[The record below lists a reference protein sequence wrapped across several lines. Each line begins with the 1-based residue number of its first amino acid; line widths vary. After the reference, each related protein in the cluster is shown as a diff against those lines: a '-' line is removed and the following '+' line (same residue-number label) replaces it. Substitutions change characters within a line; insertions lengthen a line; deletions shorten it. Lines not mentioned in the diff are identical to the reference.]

1 MTKLPDIKTH
11 FAEWYQEVLTLADL
25 IDASPTR
32 GCFIIKPYGYA
43 LWENIQKKLD
53 AHIKELG
60 VDNAYFPL
68 LIPES
73 FLTKEKKHIEGFSP
87 ELAVVTIGGGKQLEE
102 PLVVRPTSETII
114 YNSFARWIKS
124 YRDLPLKI
132 NQWANVVRW
141 EMRTRPFVRS
151 LEFLWQEGHTA
162 HHSHEEAVEMAL
174 AALNMYKD
182 IYENFLAIPVIA
194 GIKSENERF
203 AGAERTYTIEGLMQ
217 DGRGLQMCTS
227 HVLAQSFPASFGVE
241 FQDQSGI
248 TQSPFCTSWGFTT
261 RSVGGVIMTHGD
273 QNGIVMP
280 PHAAPIQVVIVP
292 ISKTEE
298 ERTAVLEYAKKIAL
312 TLKNEAIRC
321 HVDARE
327 QETPG
332 AKFYHWEAR
341 GVPIRLEIGP
351 KDIAQNKVVLVNRV
365 EEDKI
370 KKKTFVAIDEI
381 IQETHAL
388 IAKIHTQ
395 LFDRAKARIE
405 AQTHKAEKLSSFGKN
420 MDEQGGWYK
429 TGWCG
434 STACEVSLKEYKGT
448 LRCLVETREF
458 TECFAC
464 TSKSSY
470 DVLAAKA
477 Y

>member
-1 MTKLPDIKTH
+1 MNKLPDIKTN
-11 FAEWYQEVLTLADL
+11 FAEWYQEVLTLAD
-25 IDASPTR
+25 IVDASPTR

-43 LWENIQKKLD
+43 LWENIQKTMD
-53 AHIKELG
+53 ARIKELG

-87 ELAVVTIGGGKQLEE
+87 ELAVVTIGGGKELEE

-114 YNSFARWIKS
+114 YHSFSRWIKS

-162 HHSHEEAVEMAL
+162 HKTHEEAVDMAL
-174 AALNMYKD
+174 AALKMYKD
-182 IYENFLAIPVIA
+182 IYQDYLAIPVVD

-203 AGAERTYTIEGLMQ
+203 AGADRTYTIEGLMQ

-227 HVLAQSFPASFGVE
+227 HVLAQSFPASFDVQY
-241 FQDQSGI
+241 QDTDG
-248 TQSPFCTSWGFTT
+248 TLKSPFCTSWGFTT

-273 QNGIVMP
+273 QNGLVMP
-280 PHAAPIQVVIVP
+280 PYAAPIQVVIVP
-292 ISKTEE
+292 ISKTDE
-298 ERTAVLEYAKKIAL
+298 ERSVVLAKAEEL
-312 TLKNEAIRC
+312 LRTLKAAGLRA
-321 HVDARE
+321 HLDLRE
-327 QETPG
+327 GETPG

-341 GVPIRLEIGP
+341 GVPIRLEVGP
-351 KDIAQNKVVLVNRV
+351 KDVAQNTVVLVNRI
-365 EEDKI
+365 EEEKA
-370 KKKTFVAIDEI
+370 KKKQFVSADTV
-381 IQETHAL
+381 IQSVQDLLKTIHEGLFARAQARMKAQWHQADAL
-388 IAKIHTQ
+388 SQ
-395 LFDRAKARIE
+395 
-405 AQTHKAEKLSSFGKN
+405 FGPQ
-420 MDEQGGWYK
+420 MDEQGGWYQ

-434 STACEVSLKEYKGT
+434 REACEARLKEYKGT
-448 LRCLVETREF
+448 LRCLLEEQKHAVCF
-458 TECFAC
+458 ECG
-464 TSKSSY
+464 KSSRA
-470 DVLAAKA
+470 DVLVAKA